1 MRVVTNVV
9 DPAKRERLANAK
21 RRLALHETA
30 RAAGRKAVAAA
41 MAANRKAKCARRNG
55 RGI

>member
-21 RRLALHETA
+21 RRLALREA
-30 RAAGRKAVAAA
+30 ANAAGRKAVAAA
-41 MAANRKAKCARRNG
+41 MAANRRGKCARRHG